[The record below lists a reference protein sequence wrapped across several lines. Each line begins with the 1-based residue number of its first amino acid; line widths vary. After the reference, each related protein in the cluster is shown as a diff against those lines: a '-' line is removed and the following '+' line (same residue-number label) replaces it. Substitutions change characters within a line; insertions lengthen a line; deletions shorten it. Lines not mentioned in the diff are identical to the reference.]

1 MRKSAITDDGGVPRS
16 RHRSG
21 AISSGSRSA
30 NVSAIHAMN
39 GCGDLLSLVML
50 IHPGLGDAWQPYHVQ
65 LSEACIDNSTSIRH
79 HFVSS

>member
-1 MRKSAITDDGGVPRS
+1 
-16 RHRSG
+16 
-21 AISSGSRSA
+21 
-30 NVSAIHAMN
+30 VSAIHAMN